1 MLEALQNF
9 FNASGF
15 IPHGHCYLWK
25 PELVWLHVTADA
37 LIAIAYYS
45 IPLTLLYFVQNRKDL
60 PFGGIFLLF
69 SAFIVA
75 CGTTHLMEIWTLWH
89 PVYWLSGA
97 VKVTTA
103 SVSLYTAIL
112 LVPLVPRALSLPSP
126 AQLEVA
132 NRKLEHEI
140 AERKQIE
147 KTLRESEA
155 RYRAVVEDQ
164 TEMICGFLPD
174 GTLTFVNQAYC
185 RYFGRTQEE
194 LIGHSYVPVI
204 VPEDMQQVEKQL
216 KSLSAEN
223 PVTVIT
229 NRIVHPSGEIRT
241 TQWNNRAILDFQGNF
256 IEFQAVGRDITE
268 LQQTQQLQA
277 ALNEKEVLL
286 KEIHHRVKNNL
297 QIIYSLLRLQSRN
310 IKDQQ
315 AAEVLIDSQNR
326 VKSISLIHEKLYR
339 SADLAQIDLKQYI
352 PNLVASLFSSYKAN
366 SNSIKLYTNVD
377 DVSLDIDAAIPCGL
391 IINEL
396 ITNSL
401 KYAFP
406 DGKEG
411 EIRLELY
418 LENDNDVTLSISDN
432 GVGIPECYR
441 FAKTEKLGLSLVRDL
456 VAQLKGT
463 IEVSA
468 CKGTLFKIR
477 FPRSKA
483 Q

>member
-1 MLEALQNF
+1 MLEAWQHF
-9 FNASGF
+9 SNASGF

-25 PELVWLHVTADA
+25 PELVGLHVTADA

-60 PFGGIFLLF
+60 PFGWIFLLF

-75 CGTTHLMEIWTLWH
+75 CGTTHVMEIWTLWY

-97 VKVTTA
+97 VKVATA
-103 SVSLYTAIL
+103 SVSLYTAVL

-132 NRKLEHEI
+132 NRKLEYEI

-164 TEMICGFLPD
+164 TEMICRFLPD

-185 RYFGRTQEE
+185 RYFGRAQEE
-194 LIGHSYVPVI
+194 LIGHSYVPLI
-204 VPEDMQQVEKQL
+204 VPEDLQQVEKQL

-229 NRIVHPSGEIRT
+229 NRIVCPSGEIRT
-241 TQWNNRAILDFQGNF
+241 TEWNNRAILDAQGNF

-277 ALNEKEVLL
+277 ALKEKEVLL

-315 AAEVLIDSQNR
+315 AAEILMDSQNR
-326 VKSISLIHEKLYR
+326 VKSIALIHEKLYR
-339 SADLAQIDLKQYI
+339 SANLSQIDLKQYI
-352 PNLVASLFSSYKAN
+352 PNLAASLFSSYKAN
-366 SNSIKLYTNVD
+366 SNSIKLYMHVE

-396 ITNSL
+396 IANSL

-406 DGKEG
+406 NGKEG

-418 LENDNDVTLSISDN
+418 LENDSEVTLSISDD
-432 GVGIPECYR
+432 GIGIPEYHR

-463 IEVSA
+463 IEVST

-477 FPRSKA
+477 FPRGKA
-483 Q
+483 